1 MEQPFHQ
8 IRAFVQSKLFKLI
21 QLCLDNG
28 QNTLCKIPFFE
39 VQSSFS
45 YGC

>member
-1 MEQPFHQ
+1 MDQPFPQ
-8 IRAFVQSKLFKLI
+8 IHAFVQSKLFKLI
-21 QLCLDNG
+21 QLCLNNW
-28 QNTLCKIPFFE
+28 QNTLCKTPFFE